1 MASEIKNVMSNI
13 VDVKGGG
20 NDVVAVLCRVVNC
33 VCSIQYSPVWR
44 CLREELEWSL
54 VDILQATT
62 QAQAVGSEDSP
73 SLCWREG
80 GGGGELEERDA

>member
-1 MASEIKNVMSNI
+1 MMSNI

-62 QAQAVGSEDSP
+62 QLSRRRGVRALT
-73 SLCWREG
+73 SLCREKWGEG
-80 GGGGELEERDA
+80 GEG